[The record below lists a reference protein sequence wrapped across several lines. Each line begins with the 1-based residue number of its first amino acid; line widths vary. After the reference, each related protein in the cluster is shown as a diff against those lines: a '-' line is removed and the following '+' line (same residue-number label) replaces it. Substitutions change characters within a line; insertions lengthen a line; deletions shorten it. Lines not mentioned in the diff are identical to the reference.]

1 MNPLEKNALLQKIEI
16 EIKALDALKRQAFLK
31 CAPNQLLRDRQ
42 EFDRLDAKM
51 DGVFL
56 VRHLILESISLEADQ
71 ERPKQENNSA

>member
-16 EIKALDALKRQAFLK
+16 EIKALDALKSQAFLK
-31 CAPNQLLRDRQ
+31 CAQTQLLRDRQ

-56 VRHLILESISLEADQ
+56 VRHLILESISLEAYQ
-71 ERPKQENNSA
+71 ERPKQEDNSS